1 MKSVTL
7 GDMIIACPR
16 CDGHKGDTN
25 EVVTPDK
32 LSFDDIGIHIKA
44 SGSVVYCK
52 HNTRAA
58 FARILALWP
67 EPKMKHRLYN
77 GKEWTYCENTEIF
90 QISPLNSGP
99 YDDDWRVEI
108 GIGSVIGGAGFG
120 YERDFVLVRMPHHGN
135 VVIKAGVRIGANVC
149 IDRAVIGS
157 TVIGEGTKI
166 DNLVHVAHGVKI
178 GKNCLV
184 VAGTIIG
191 GSVEI
196 GDNCFI
202 GMGAKIK
209 NKVTIGNGVTIGAGA
224 VVLKNV
230 PDGETWAGVPA
241 KKL

>member
-1 MKSVTL
+1 MNA
-7 GDMIIACPR
+7 I
-16 CDGHKGDTN
+16 N
-25 EVVTPDK
+25 ESEQRRLIFAESLTEERPDH
-32 LSFDDIGIHIKA
+32 FIHPDA
-44 SGSVVYCK
+44 
-52 HNTRAA
+52 
-58 FARILALWP
+58 
-67 EPKMKHRLYN
+67 
-77 GKEWTYCENTEIF
+77 
-90 QISPLNSGP
+90 
-99 YDDDWRVEI
+99 
-108 GIGSVIGGAGFG
+108 VIGAYTVIGKDGFG
-120 YERDFVLVRMPHHGN
+120 WIRMEDNTLKKFPHAGN
-135 VVIKAGVRIGANVC
+135 VVIEKNVVIGSNTC
-149 IDRAVIGS
+149 IDRAAVGS

-178 GKNCLV
+178 GKNCLI